1 MFRIAVCD
9 DTPEIRELLRGYFR
23 DLSTETKLDLAVD
36 AYADGAELLASD
48 FLSYDLMILDVQ
60 MGEPDGIET
69 ARKIRAAGGDMAI
82 IFFTNYVQYALDGYE
97 VQAYRF
103 LLKPLEY
110 AQFATVVGG
119 ALRQIQA
126 GRQSRLRVRGRN
138 GETLLPAEDVLY
150 AETERGHV
158 VLHTDK
164 EGRVPSLMSMK
175 ELEAML
181 TSASF
186 FRCHTAYLVNMREVR
201 RVTQQDVVL
210 RDGTVLPLSKHR
222 RKEMKEALALYWG
235 EQFL

>member
-9 DTPEIRELLRGYFR
+9 DTPEIRELLRSYFR
-23 DLSTETKLDLAVD
+23 DLSAETKLDLAVD
-36 AYADGAELLASD
+36 AYADGAGLLASD

-60 MGEPDGIET
+60 MGAPDGIET
-69 ARKIRAAGGDMAI
+69 ARRIRAAGGEMTI

-103 LLKPLEY
+103 LLKPLTY
-110 AQFATVVGG
+110 AEFASVVGE
-119 ALRQIQA
+119 ALRQIQT
-126 GRQSRLRVRGRN
+126 GRQGRLRVRGRD
-138 GETLLPAEDVLY
+138 GETLLPAADVLY

-158 VLHTDK
+158 VLHTAGG
-164 EGRVPSLMSMK
+164 GRVPSLMAMK
-175 ELEAML
+175 ELEASL
-181 TSASF
+181 TGASF